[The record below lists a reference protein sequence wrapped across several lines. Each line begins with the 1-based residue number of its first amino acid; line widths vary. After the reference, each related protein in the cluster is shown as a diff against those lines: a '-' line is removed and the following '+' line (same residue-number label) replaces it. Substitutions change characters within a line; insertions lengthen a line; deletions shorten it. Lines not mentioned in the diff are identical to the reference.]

1 MNTPALLSTLII
13 GYHLIMVGNV
23 PASFGL
29 FIPTR
34 VHAAISL
41 TMACL
46 VIFMT
51 VRAWKSAHAAPKD
64 DLGSIDM
71 APSARVPFYD
81 WLLIGAVML
90 ACGYIVFFRGNFDRY
105 AMFGAL
111 DMPGM
116 ILTLLLGLA
125 LLEAVRRTSGMALPL
140 IILFFVAITMFQQF
154 LPGVLYGVGYSPER
168 ILYSAYV
175 GEAGFF
181 GKPLR
186 VAVTVILVY
195 ILFGSVMQVTGAGQ
209 WVIDLA
215 MALTGRSRGGPAKAS
230 VLASAMF
237 GSISGSPSSNV
248 ATTGVFTIPLMKS
261 VGYTPAFAGATESV
275 ASTGGQ
281 ILPPVMGAIAFVMA
295 DWIGVPYS
303 EVVLAALLPAI
314 LYYLVIFASVHF
326 QAHKQGVRVLSQN
339 ELPQAGRIFLE
350 GWRFLLPIAC
360 LLFFLFVV
368 PYPPEIAGIYATLTA
383 VAASFLTRDR
393 SQWFTLGKLLVS
405 CHQTVLRWVGI
416 AAITAAVGLMV
427 GSLELS
433 GIGIK
438 LSAFLLEVSNN
449 DLVLTL
455 VLVGIASLFLGMGLD
470 AIPAY
475 LTLATLVAPA
485 LIELGVPDIGAHL
498 FVVYWGLASFFTPPM
513 CLAVFVSLPL
523 SGAKMWETG
532 WEAVRLGIAAFLV
545 PYAFVLEP
553 ALLMRGEVPEIALAF
568 ATAVIGSIGLASAIQ
583 GYAASAL
590 YPVSR
595 ILLGIASVMLIA
607 PGVILPLIGFTLGAI
622 VIAVDYVLARRRQSS
637 LTGA

>member
-1 MNTPALLSTLII
+1 MNIPALFSTLII

-29 FIPTR
+29 FVPTR
-34 VHAAISL
+34 VHAAVSL
-41 TMACL
+41 TMACI
-46 VIFMT
+46 VIFLT
-51 VRAWKSAHAAPKD
+51 VRAWKNAHAAPKD
-64 DLGSIDM
+64 DLDSIDVAASSRM
-71 APSARVPFYD
+71 PFYD
-81 WLLIGAVML
+81 WLLIGAVVL
-90 ACGYIVFFRGNFDRY
+90 ACGYIVFFRANFDRY

-111 DMPGM
+111 DMQGM
-116 ILTLLLGLA
+116 ILALLLGVA
-125 LLEAVRRTSGMALPL
+125 LLEAVRRTSGIALPL
-140 IILFFVAITMFQQF
+140 IIMFFVAITIFQQF
-154 LPGVLYGVGYSPER
+154 LPGVLYGVGYPPGR

-181 GKPLR
+181 GQPLR
-186 VAVTVILVY
+186 VAVSIILVY

-261 VGYTPAFAGATESV
+261 VGYTPAFAGATEAV

-303 EVVLAALLPAI
+303 QVVMAALLPAI

-326 QAHKQGVRVLSQN
+326 QAHKQGVRTLSTS
-339 ELPQAGRIFLE
+339 ELPQAGKIFVE
-350 GWRFLLPIAC
+350 GWRFLLPIVC
-360 LLFFLFVV
+360 LLFFLFIV
-368 PYPPEIAGIYATLTA
+368 PYPPEIAGIFATLTA
-383 VAASFLTRDR
+383 VAASFLTRNR
-393 SQWFTLGKLLVS
+393 SQWFTLGKLLTS

-416 AAITAAVGLMV
+416 VAITAAVGLMV

-433 GIGIK
+433 GVGIK
-438 LSAFLLEVSNN
+438 LSAFLLEVSNGN
-449 DLVLTL
+449 LVATL
-455 VLVGIASLFLGMGLD
+455 VLVGLASLFLGMGLD

-475 LTLATLVAPA
+475 LTLATLMAPA
-485 LIELGVPDIGAHL
+485 LIQLGVPDIAAHL

-532 WEAVRLGIAAFLV
+532 WEAVRLGIAAFLI

-553 ALLMRGEVPEIALAF
+553 ALLMRGEVPEIVLAF
-568 ATAVIGSIGLASAIQ
+568 TTAAIGSVGLAAAIR
-583 GYAASAL
+583 GYAATPL
-590 YPVSR
+590 DPLSR
-595 ILLGIASVMLIA
+595 MTLAAASIMLIA
-607 PGVILPLIGFTLGAI
+607 PGVILPIIGFAVGVI
-622 VIAVDYVLARRRQSS
+622 VVVGNYLLQRRRHSFP
-637 LTGA
+637 TGA